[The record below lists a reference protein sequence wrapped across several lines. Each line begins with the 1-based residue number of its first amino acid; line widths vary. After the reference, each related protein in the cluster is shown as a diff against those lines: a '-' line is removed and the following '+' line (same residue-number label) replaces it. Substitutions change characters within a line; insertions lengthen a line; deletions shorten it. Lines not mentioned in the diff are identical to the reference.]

1 MGRIPDFVRR
11 GLTGVLVLGAVVAG
25 AAGCG
30 GGDEDGSA
38 TDLTKF
44 APADAPIFV
53 EGSIR
58 PEGDLKDSI
67 ESILERFPDGDQVG
81 DELIKSINEGAR
93 TEGEDFTY
101 EDDIEPWLGERAAF
115 YATSFKSHAPSAD
128 DDSATDLGDG
138 AFIAET
144 TDEDEA
150 REKIR
155 ELAQDEGEVTER
167 EYNGVTYE
175 LSPDDESPGE
185 LAASAVFD
193 GVAVAGSEQGVKD
206 TIDASQGDSLSGN
219 TGYAEFREERGSDL
233 LMSAYAD
240 VGALLDAIPS
250 SPEFTAQQRD
260 ALKSAY
266 GSFTEQP
273 VMFGAEVTSEGA
285 TFDFQGG
292 ETPFGSA
299 GASEL
304 LEAGFEE
311 SWFAAAVPDLG
322 KSFSQSFEQIAS
334 AGVPQS
340 QVNQIDSM
348 LQKQLGFSFEDLE
361 GIGDVAVF
369 ASGESLVELQVGG
382 IVEVPDAAT
391 RDKLLEAISDAA
403 QRSGAG
409 KVTPL
414 SVEGAEEGFSI
425 QVPDLPVPINV
436 AASGDRVAIGA
447 GPAAQALLSGDG
459 GLTGSASYEAAS
471 EALGEGS
478 SLAFLVEMDPIVDL
492 VESTGQD
499 DADFQEAK
507 PYLEAFD
514 FFASGIES
522 GDETET
528 QRFVVRLSDSE

>member
-1 MGRIPDFVRR
+1 
-11 GLTGVLVLGAVVAG
+11 
-25 AAGCG
+25 
-30 GGDEDGSA
+30 
-38 TDLTKF
+38 
-44 APADAPIFV
+44 
-53 EGSIR
+53 
-58 PEGDLKDSI
+58 
-67 ESILERFPDGDQVG
+67 
-81 DELIKSINEGAR
+81 
-93 TEGEDFTY
+93 
-101 EDDIEPWLGERAAF
+101 
-115 YATSFKSHAPSAD
+115 
-128 DDSATDLGDG
+128 
-138 AFIAET
+138 
-144 TDEDEA
+144 
-150 REKIR
+150 
-155 ELAQDEGEVTER
+155 
-167 EYNGVTYE
+167 
-175 LSPDDESPGE
+175 
-185 LAASAVFD
+185 
-193 GVAVAGSEQGVKD
+193 
-206 TIDASQGDSLSGN
+206 
-219 TGYAEFREERGSDL
+219 
-233 LMSAYAD
+233 MSAYAD
-240 VGALLDAIPS
+240 VGALLDAIPP

-414 SVEGAEEGFSI
+414 TVEGADEGFSI

-436 AASGDRVAIGA
+436 AASGDRSRDRRGSRRS
-447 GPAAQALLSGDG
+447 GPAQRRRRPD
-459 GLTGSASYEAAS
+459 GSASYEAAS

-522 GDETET
+522 ADETET

>member
-1 MGRIPDFVRR
+1 MTST
-11 GLTGVLVLGAVVAG
+11 LAVAACAAF

-30 GGDEDGSA
+30 GDDDDGSS
-38 TDLTKF
+38 TDLTQF
-44 APADAPIFV
+44 APADAPVFV

-58 PEGDLKDSI
+58 PEGDLKESI
-67 ESILERFPDGDQVG
+67 DSILERFPDGDQVG
-81 DELIKSINEGAR
+81 DELIKAIDESAR
-93 TEGEDFTY
+93 EDGQDFTY

-115 YATSFKSHAPSAD
+115 YATSFEVNPTSDD
-128 DDSATDLGDG
+128 DDSPTDLSDG

-150 REKIR
+150 RESIR
-155 ELAQDEGEVTER
+155 SLAEGEGEVTER

-175 LSPDDESPGE
+175 LSPDDDNPGE
-185 LAASAVFD
+185 LAAAAVFD

-206 TIDASQGDSLSGN
+206 AIDASQGESLSGN
-219 TGYAEFREERGSDL
+219 TGYTEFREQRGSDL
-233 LMSAYAD
+233 LFSAYAD
-240 VGALLDAIPS
+240 VGALLDAIPP
-250 SPEFTAQQRD
+250 SPGFSAKQRD
-260 ALKSAY
+260 AIKNAY

-273 VMFGAEVTSEGA
+273 VLFGAEVTADQA

-292 ETPFGSA
+292 ETPFGGA

-304 LEAGFEE
+304 LETGFAE
-311 SWFAAAVPDLG
+311 SWFAAAIPDLG
-322 KSFSQSFEQIAS
+322 ESFSKSFKQIAS
-334 AGVPQS
+334 AGIPQQ

-348 LQKQLGFSFEDLE
+348 LQRQLGFSLDDVE

-382 IVEVPDAAT
+382 LFEVPDAAT
-391 RDKLLEAISDAA
+391 RTRLLEAISRAA

-414 SVEGAEEGFSI
+414 TVEGADQGFSI

-459 GLTGSASYEAAS
+459 GLTGSQGYEAAS

-478 SLAFLVEMDPIVDL
+478 SLALLVEMEPIVDL

-514 FFASGIES
+514 LFASGIES
-522 GDETET
+522 SGETET
-528 QRFVVRLSDSE
+528 QRFVVRFSD